1 MTKIKN
7 TWTRKG
13 KYEEE
18 GANERKGK
26 MKPKGERK
34 RKEVGLGAKKGIL
47 NENERIGSSQHTNQ
61 M

>member
-1 MTKIKN
+1 MDKEGQN
-7 TWTRKG
+7 RKR
-13 KYEEE
+13 KE
-18 GANERKGK
+18 AN
-26 MKPKGERK
+26 ERK

>member
-1 MTKIKN
+1 MDKEGQN
-7 TWTRKG
+7 RKR
-13 KYEEE
+13 KE
-18 GANERKGK
+18 ANERKGK

>member
-1 MTKIKN
+1 MDKEGQN
-7 TWTRKG
+7 RKR
-13 KYEEE
+13 KE
-18 GANERKGK
+18 ANERKGK

-47 NENERIGSSQHTNQ
+47 MDKKPNVRWRLTQHTNQ

>member
-1 MTKIKN
+1 MDKEGKN
-7 TWTRKG
+7 RKR
-13 KYEEE
+13 KE
-18 GANERKGK
+18 ANERKGN
-26 MKPKGERK
+26 MNPKRERK

>member
-1 MTKIKN
+1 MVKEGQD
-7 TWTRKG
+7 RKR
-13 KYEEE
+13 KK
-18 GANERKGK
+18 ANERKGK

-47 NENERIGSSQHTNQ
+47 MDKKENERIGFTQHTNQ